1 MPQTLA
7 EKIAEAVAEI
17 GDVAKEGDNGE
28 YTYIRSSDL
37 FREVRHRLFKRGI
50 VIVPK
55 QILKIERSQPYLN
68 VTENIIDE
76 VAVTVEYTIT
86 DGTETWDIQ
95 SAGCGQDYK
104 GKALPIAL
112 TGALKSLLKVLGL
125 IAATEDDP
133 ETVNES
139 HIAPGLA
146 EKIDEMVEKCGDS
159 TGEWPISRRD
169 VIAWGQAC
177 VQSKIRASAR
187 EAYLARF
194 GIDKISDLKRKDFKQ
209 AMTWATYGFA
219 SMDNIQDVIE
229 QS

>member
-7 EKIAEAVAEI
+7 EKIAEAVLGI

-37 FREVRHRLFKRGI
+37 FREVRRRLFKRGI
-50 VIVPK
+50 VIAPT
-55 QILKIERSQPYLN
+55 KIIEIRRSQPYLN

-76 VAVTVEYTIT
+76 VAVTVEYKVT
-86 DGTETWDIQ
+86 DGIEMWLLQ

-133 ETVNES
+133 EAINES
-139 HIAPGLA
+139 HVPEGLA
-146 EKIDEMVEKCGDS
+146 EKIDEMVAKCGDDA
-159 TGEWPISRRD
+159 GEWPISRRD
-169 VIAWGQAC
+169 VVAWGVLC
-177 VQSKIRASAR
+177 TQSKIRNGER
-187 EAYLARF
+187 EKYLQDTF
-194 GIDKISDLKRKDFKQ
+194 GIEKISALKRKDWNAAVEWTKRET
-209 AMTWATYGFA
+209 A
-219 SMDNIQDVIE
+219 
-229 QS
+229 

>member
-37 FREVRHRLFKRGI
+37 FRGVRHRLFKRGI

-55 QILKIERSQPYLN
+55 QILNISRSQPYLTVN
-68 VTENIIDE
+68 DNIIDE
-76 VAVTVEYTIT
+76 VSVTVQYTIT

-139 HIAPGLA
+139 HVAPGLA
-146 EKIDEMVEKCGDS
+146 EKIDEMVAKCGDDAR
-159 TGEWPISRRD
+159 EWPISRRD

-177 VQSKIRASAR
+177 KIAR
-187 EAYLARF
+187 LHEGARIKF
-194 GIDKISDLKRKDFKQ
+194 LQENFEIDHISDLKRKDFSA
-209 AMTWATYGFA
+209 AMEWTKPLTPAL
-219 SMDNIQDVIE
+219 
-229 QS
+229 

>member
-1 MPQTLA
+1 MPLTLA
-7 EKIAEAVAEI
+7 EKIAEAVSEI

-50 VIVPK
+50 VIVPAR
-55 QILKIERSQPYLN
+55 ILNITRSQPYLTVN
-68 VTENIIDE
+68 DNIIDE

-146 EKIDEMVEKCGDS
+146 EKIDEMVEKCGDNA
-159 TGEWPISRRD
+159 GEWPISRRD
-169 VIAWGQAC
+169 VVAWGQAC
-177 VQSKIRASAR
+177 TITKKRNGER
-187 EAYLARF
+187 EKLLATF
-194 GIDKISDLKRKDFKQ
+194 GVDKITDLKRKDFKA
-209 AMTWATYGFA
+209 AMAWATDGPF
-219 SMDNIQDVIE
+219 
-229 QS
+229 